1 MAARPAF
8 LYTAG
13 DVDGLAIA
21 LEAFMRD
28 PSAAIEMG
36 KRARE
41 RVVAEF
47 SVDAEAAKIA
57 AIYRELLGPPDPR
70 SRRAPRRLTTNI

>member
-1 MAARPAF
+1 
-8 LYTAG
+8 
-13 DVDGLAIA
+13 
-21 LEAFMRD
+21 MRD
-28 PSAAIEMG
+28 PAAAIEMG

-57 AIYRELLGPPDPR
+57 AVYRELLGPPDPR
-70 SRRAPRRLTTNI
+70 SRRAPRRLTTNT